1 MLDYDPG
8 PEEELRVVLQ
18 RWADS
23 FRDYDFTTDASSKGV
38 AAWWVDYDSA
48 AQNIDL
54 LTDRLSAILQELKE
68 L

>member
-1 MLDYDPG
+1 M
-8 PEEELRVVLQ
+8 LQ

-23 FRDYDFTTDASSKGV
+23 FCDYDFTQDASSKGIS
-38 AAWWVDYDSA
+38 AWSVDYDSA

-54 LTDRLSAILQELKE
+54 LTDRLSAILEELKE